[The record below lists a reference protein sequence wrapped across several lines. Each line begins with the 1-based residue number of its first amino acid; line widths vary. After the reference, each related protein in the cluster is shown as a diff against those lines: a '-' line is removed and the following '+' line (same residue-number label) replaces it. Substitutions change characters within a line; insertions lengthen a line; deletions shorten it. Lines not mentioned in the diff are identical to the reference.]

1 MTPED
6 FDKLLSSRIQKIND
20 VLSNKS
26 KEYAFGNDRLFN
38 FKAAARINQNTPQE
52 SLWGMAT
59 KHLVC
64 VQDLVEGRL
73 YNTEA
78 NANEKIG
85 DLINYLILLE
95 AVLLEA
101 RTILKQES
109 VNLQPEAK
117 IKYKYGKCNSSF
129 ER

>member
-64 VQDLVEGRL
+64 VQDLVNGRL

-101 RTILKQES
+101 RTILI
-109 VNLQPEAK
+109 PEAK
-117 IKYKYGKCNSSF
+117 KKIQI
-129 ER
+129 